1 MCAVGQGQGLG
12 LYRSEWNER
21 EWKENR
27 LLVPFISSPRKAG
40 KSISKGIMESMTL
53 LADTKEKAVGA

>member
-1 MCAVGQGQGLG
+1 M
-12 LYRSEWNER
+12 ER
-21 EWKENR
+21 EPLAGAFYFFSKEGW
-27 LLVPFISSPRKAG
+27 AG